1 MWQRTTPT
9 HVFTLPVDPK
19 LFKEIRITYRQGDSV
34 VLKKKTEDCTIDG
47 NKIMVNL
54 TQQETGMFDANQN
67 VGIQMRL
74 MTGSGSVI
82 GSNEIIIKVGKVI
95 DDEVIA

>member
-1 MWQRTTPT
+1 MWQYTTPT
-9 HVFTLPVDPK
+9 HVFTLPVSPQ
-19 LFKEIRITYRQGDSV
+19 LFKEIRITYRQGGAV

-47 NKIMVNL
+47 NKIMVHL
-54 TQQETGMFDANQN
+54 TQEETGNFAPDQN

-82 GSNEIIIKVGKVI
+82 ASNEVIIDVGRVY
-95 DDEVIA
+95 DSEVIV